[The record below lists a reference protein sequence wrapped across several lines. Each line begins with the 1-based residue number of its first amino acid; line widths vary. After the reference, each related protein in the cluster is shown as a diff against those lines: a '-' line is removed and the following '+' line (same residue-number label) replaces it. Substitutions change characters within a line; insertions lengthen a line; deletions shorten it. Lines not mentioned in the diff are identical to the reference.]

1 MNNQDNVKTTEQ
13 LMATEKAFE
22 FETLDSEELTK
33 ISGGRIVV
41 EARRGGG
48 GGKGGGGGRRK

>member
-1 MNNQDNVKTTEQ
+1 MNNQDNVKTEQ
-13 LMATEKAFE
+13 EPANKAAFE
-22 FETLDSEELTK
+22 FETIDSEELTK

-48 GGKGGGGGRRK
+48 GGKKK